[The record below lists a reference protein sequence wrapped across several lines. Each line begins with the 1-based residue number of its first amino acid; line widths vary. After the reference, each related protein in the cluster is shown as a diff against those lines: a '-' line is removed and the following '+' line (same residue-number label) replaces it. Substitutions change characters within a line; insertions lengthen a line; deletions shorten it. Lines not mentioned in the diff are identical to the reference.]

1 MARVLT
7 FDELAALPT
16 GTHVWE
22 DCMWLTAPAEMVKLR
37 TDNQRGRKRVF
48 GCYSGEKG
56 ELLAFGSARPRT
68 EERFDA
74 GSHTT
79 YFGYAQ
85 AVVRL
90 GASGSA
96 TLKVRDRYT
105 EELTS
110 LAL

>member
-1 MARVLT
+1 M
-7 FDELAALPT
+7 
-16 GTHVWE
+16 
-22 DCMWLTAPAEMVKLR
+22 
-37 TDNQRGRKRVF
+37 
-48 GCYSGEKG
+48 EKG

-68 EERFDA
+68 EERYDT
-74 GSHTT
+74 GTHTT
-79 YFGYAQ
+79 YFGHAQ

-110 LAL
+110 PRPMRKRVPKKDTLSPGS